1 MNKKLTHLAFR
12 RAELRET
19 IADQRTAM
27 TLITRDLRQPLAVA
41 DLGFR
46 AVRFIREHP
55 VLATGS
61 VTAFLTLR
69 HHGLMGLVNH
79 GWRMIVR
86 HPTAFFLGLK
96 FLATA
101 KSSMDDADNG
111 GEAES
116 KQPQH

>member
-1 MNKKLTHLAFR
+1 MNTKIAHLALR
-12 RAELRET
+12 RAALRET
-19 IADQRTAM
+19 IADQRAAM
-27 TLITRDLRQPLAVA
+27 TSITRDLRKPLALA
-41 DLGFR
+41 DWGFR

-55 VLATGS
+55 VLTTGS

-101 KSSMDDADNG
+101 KSSIDGADNG
-111 GEAES
+111 GETES